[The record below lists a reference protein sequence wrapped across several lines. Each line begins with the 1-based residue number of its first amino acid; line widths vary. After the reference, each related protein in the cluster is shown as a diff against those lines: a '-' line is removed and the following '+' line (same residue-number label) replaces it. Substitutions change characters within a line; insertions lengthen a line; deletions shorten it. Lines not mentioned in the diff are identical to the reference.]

1 MDTFVQNYNY
11 IVSPLNETKDSI
23 VITTTTKEGIYYMD
37 TANSGVFVSPEMQP
51 TPLIMPSPE
60 ILRTNNVIN
69 SRASWIF
76 SVKTNKNSLPKG
88 SYLTIKIPKNVLLT
102 IPNSKIDILNQDTS
116 SIYSNTTIYYY
127 QNTTV

>member
-76 SVKTNKNSLPKG
+76 SVKTNKNSLP
-88 SYLTIKIPKNVLLT
+88 
-102 IPNSKIDILNQDTS
+102 
-116 SIYSNTTIYYY
+116 
-127 QNTTV
+127 